1 MSAHR
6 HMSRLNPTDYG
17 KDIPPRRPISRAD
30 RVHPH
35 SRPGKHRAIPK
46 GGDHMDIGL
55 GMSVYTSDG
64 QNVGSIDRLILDP
77 DTDQVK
83 AAVIR
88 KGVFLPHDIEAPR
101 EIMDSTSDGTI
112 RLSATAAEVHSLP
125 EFLPGAYTTPPADYP
140 LPAGYPSESVYLPYG
155 FGLGGLG
162 ATPLGTMP
170 DTAQAREVRAA
181 WHRQDLEN
189 AVIQEGS
196 KVFSREEE
204 HVGAVHQLC
213 FDQRTGALTH
223 IVVRRGFIF
232 TKDTELPASTIAAVR
247 DGAVTLSVSAAEA
260 KGAMAAIEAG
270 EDPDGVPAR

>member
-1 MSAHR
+1 
-6 HMSRLNPTDYG
+6 
-17 KDIPPRRPISRAD
+17 
-30 RVHPH
+30 
-35 SRPGKHRAIPK
+35 
-46 GGDHMDIGL
+46 MDIGL
-55 GMSVYTSDG
+55 GMNVYTSDG
-64 QNVGSIDRLILDP
+64 QGVGSIDRLILDP
-77 DTDQVK
+77 DTNQVK

-88 KGVFLPHDIEAPR
+88 KGVLLPHDKEVIR
-101 EIMDSTSDGTI
+101 EIMNITSDGAI

-140 LPAGYPSESVYLPYG
+140 LPAGYPSESVYLTSG

-162 ATPLGTMP
+162 ATPVGMMP
-170 DTAQAREVRAA
+170 DNAEAREVRAA

-196 KVFSREEE
+196 KVFSREGEQIGE
-204 HVGAVHQLC
+204 VHQLN
-213 FDQRTGALTH
+213 FNQQTGALTH
-223 IVVRRGFIF
+223 LVVRRGFIF
-232 TKDTELPASTIAAVR
+232 TTDTELPASMIARVD

>member
-1 MSAHR
+1 
-6 HMSRLNPTDYG
+6 
-17 KDIPPRRPISRAD
+17 
-30 RVHPH
+30 
-35 SRPGKHRAIPK
+35 
-46 GGDHMDIGL
+46 MDIEL

-64 QNVGSIDRLILDP
+64 KDIGSIDRLILDP
-77 DTDQVK
+77 DTNQVK

-88 KGVFLPHDIEAPR
+88 KGVLLPHDKEVTR
-101 EIMDSTSDGTI
+101 EIMNITSDGAI

-155 FGLGGLG
+155 YGFGLGGLG
-162 ATPLGTMP
+162 ATPVGMMP
-170 DTAQAREVRAA
+170 DNAEAREVRAA

-196 KVFSREEE
+196 KVVSREEE
-204 HVGAVHQLC
+204 HVGEVHQLR
-213 FDQRTGALTH
+213 FNQQTGALTH

-232 TKDTELPASTIAAVR
+232 TKDTELPASMIASVR
-247 DGAVTLSVSAAEA
+247 DGAVTLSVSAAEV
-260 KGAMAAIEAG
+260 KSAMAAVEAG

>member
-1 MSAHR
+1 M
-6 HMSRLNPTDYG
+6 
-17 KDIPPRRPISRAD
+17 
-30 RVHPH
+30 V
-35 SRPGKHRAIPK
+35 
-46 GGDHMDIGL
+46 IGL
-55 GMSVYTSDG
+55 GMNVYTSDG
-64 QNVGSIDRLILDP
+64 QGVGSIDRLILDP
-77 DTDQVK
+77 ATNQVK

-88 KGVFLPHDIEAPR
+88 KGVLLRHDIEAPR
-101 EIMDSTSDGTI
+101 EIMVSTADGTI

-140 LPAGYPSESVYLPYG
+140 LPAGYSSESVYLAYG

-162 ATPLGTMP
+162 ATPVGMMP
-170 DTAQAREVRAA
+170 GNAQAREVRAA

-196 KVFSREEE
+196 TVVSREEE
-204 HVGAVHQLC
+204 QVGAVHQLR
-213 FDQRTGALTH
+213 FNQQTGALTH

-232 TKDTELPASTIAAVR
+232 TKDTELPASMIASVR

-260 KGAMAAIEAG
+260 KGAMAAVEAG